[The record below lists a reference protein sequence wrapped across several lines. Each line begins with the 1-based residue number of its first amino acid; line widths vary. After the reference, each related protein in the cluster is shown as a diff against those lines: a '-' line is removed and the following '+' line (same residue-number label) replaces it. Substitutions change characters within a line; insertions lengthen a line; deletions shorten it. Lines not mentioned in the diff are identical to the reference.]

1 MEKTIG
7 EWIVHWLEQ
16 LGLASQYALWGKNII
31 VLIVI
36 ALMAFVVD
44 KLTKNILLRVVNRLT
59 RKTKTNWDDMI
70 LDRKVFHRIAHLAP
84 AILIY
89 YLIPIALKDLPI
101 WLNILQTAA
110 QIYIALVVLFSLDS
124 LLSAIND
131 IYNTYE
137 ISITKPIKGYI
148 QVVKILL
155 YSVVIIIIISILI
168 GKSPLT
174 LLAGLGAMT
183 AVLLLIFKDTILG
196 LVGSVQLSANDMVR
210 VGDWIS
216 MPHFN
221 ADGIVQEI
229 TLATVKVQNW
239 DKTISTIPT
248 YAMITNSFVN
258 WRGMERSGGRR
269 IMRSVKLDQNT
280 IRLLKEEDINRLKKI
295 YILHDYL
302 EKKETELEAYNKK
315 YNIDNTILVN
325 GRRQTNTGALRAYL
339 MEYLKRH
346 PKINEEMLIL
356 VRQLEP
362 GENGL
367 PIQLY
372 CFSREQAWA
381 DYESVQADIFDHLLA
396 VIQEFDL
403 RVFQNPSGSDLRYLK
418 NNNS

>member
-1 MEKTIG
+1 MEKSIG
-7 EWIVHWLEQ
+7 EWILHWLEQ
-16 LGLASQYALWGKNII
+16 LGLASQYAVWGKDII
-31 VLIVI
+31 ILILI
-36 ALMAFVVD
+36 ILLAIVVD
-44 KLTKNILLRVVNRLT
+44 KLSKNVLLRLVSRLT
-59 RKTKTNWDDMI
+59 RKTKTDWDDKV

-89 YLIPIALKDLPI
+89 YLVPVAFKELPVLQDIFQIA
-101 WLNILQTAA
+101 T
-110 QIYIALVVLFSLDS
+110 QIYIALIVLLSLDS

-137 ISITKPIKGYI
+137 ISNTKPIKGYV
-148 QVVKILL
+148 QVIKILL
-155 YSVVIIIIISILI
+155 YSVIIIIIISILI

-248 YAMITNSFVN
+248 YAMITNSFIN
-258 WRGMERSGGRR
+258 WRGMENSDGRR

-280 IRLLKEEDINRLKKI
+280 IRLLKEEDIDRLKRI
-295 YILHDYL
+295 HILGDYL
-302 EKKETELEAYNKK
+302 ENKAKELEEYNKK
-315 YNIDNTILVN
+315 YNIDDSVLVN
-325 GRRQTNTGALRAYL
+325 GRRQTNIGALRAYL

-367 PIQLY
+367 PMQLY

-381 DYESVQADIFDHLLA
+381 NYESVQADIFDHLLA

-403 RVFQNPSGSDLRYLK
+403 KVFQNPAGSDLRYLK
-418 NNNS
+418 NDK